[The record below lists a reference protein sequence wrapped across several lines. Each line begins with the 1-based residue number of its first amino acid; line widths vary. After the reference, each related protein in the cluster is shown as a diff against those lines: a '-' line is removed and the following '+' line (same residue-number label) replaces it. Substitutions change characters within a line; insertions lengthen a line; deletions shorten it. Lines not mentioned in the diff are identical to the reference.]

1 MISLPVLPDA
11 DELDA
16 AVAEITALI
25 LARYPAAKFHV
36 YWGDDP
42 TGLHIQPAVDI
53 DDFDEVLNVV
63 IERLLQ
69 LQIDDGLPIWVLPT
83 RYPYWEQSVAD

>member
-1 MISLPVLPDA
+1 MISLPASPDT

-16 AVAEITALI
+16 AVIEPTSRI
-25 LARYPAAKFHV
+25 LAHYPTAKFHV

-42 TGLHIQPAVDI
+42 TGVHIRPAVDI
-53 DDFDEVLNVV
+53 EDFDEVLNVV
-63 IERLLQ
+63 IDRLLE

-83 RYPYWEQSVAD
+83 RFPYWEQFVTE